1 MVRTAGPHR
10 LVLASAS
17 PRRVELL
24 AQVGI
29 VPDAIIPA
37 DIDETPLPREE
48 PGPLAKRLALGKA
61 EAVVSGGAS
70 AEGGVP
76 AQDSAWVLAADT
88 VVGVGRRILGKPEDA
103 DEARRFLSILS
114 GRRHRVYGGVTV
126 ISPTGKISRRLVV
139 TTVSFKRLEAAEIAS
154 YLESGE
160 WEGKAGGYAIQG
172 HAGAFIRGINGSY
185 FNVVGLPLYETL
197 SILRGS
203 GFVVPVV
210 APSG

>member
-1 MVRTAGPHR
+1 MVRTTGPHR

-29 VPDAIIPA
+29 VPDRIAPA
-37 DIDETPLPREE
+37 DIDETPQHREE

-61 EAVVSGGAS
+61 QAIA
-70 AEGGVP
+70 P
-76 AQDSAWVLAADT
+76 AQGDDWLLAADT
-88 VVGVGRRILGKPEDA
+88 VVGLGRRILGKPENA
-103 DEARRFLSILS
+103 VEARRFLSMLS

-126 ISPTGKISRRLVV
+126 ISPNGKISRRLVV
-139 TTVSFKRLEAAEIAS
+139 TTVSFKRLEAAEIDS
-154 YLESGE
+154 YLDCGE

-197 SILRGS
+197 SLLRGS
-203 GFVVPVV
+203 GFVVPV
-210 APSG
+210 ASPPG

>member
-1 MVRTAGPHR
+1 MVRTTGPHR

-29 VPDAIIPA
+29 VPDRIAPA
-37 DIDETPLPREE
+37 DIDETPLRREE
-48 PGPLAKRLALGKA
+48 AGPLAKRLALGKA
-61 EAVVSGGAS
+61 EAA
-70 AEGGVP
+70 AP
-76 AQDSAWVLAADT
+76 AQGDDWLLAADT
-88 VVGVGRRILGKPEDA
+88 VVGLGRRILGKPENA
-103 DEARRFLSILS
+103 AEARRFLSMLS

-139 TTVSFKRLEAAEIAS
+139 TTVSFKRLEAAEIDS
-154 YLESGE
+154 YLDGGE

-197 SILRGS
+197 SLLRGS
-203 GFVVPVV
+203 GFVVPV
-210 APSG
+210 ASTPE

>member
-1 MVRTAGPHR
+1 MVRNTGPHR

-29 VPDAIIPA
+29 VPDRIAPA
-37 DIDETPLPREE
+37 DIDETPQRREE

-61 EAVVSGGAS
+61 EAVA
-70 AEGGVP
+70 A
-76 AQDSAWVLAADT
+76 ANDDAWVLAADT
-88 VVGVGRRILGKPEDA
+88 VVGLGRRILGKPENA
-103 DEARRFLSILS
+103 AEARRFLSMLS

-126 ISPTGKISRRLVV
+126 ISPTGRASRKLVA
-139 TTVSFKRLEAAEIAS
+139 TTVSFKRLETAEIDI

-172 HAGAFIRGINGSY
+172 HAG
-185 FNVVGLPLYETL
+185 
-197 SILRGS
+197 
-203 GFVVPVV
+203 GFV
-210 APSG
+210 